1 MTAKK
6 RCARPS
12 VHSFAHVLW
21 GKAAGCGARPGGR
34 QLLRANVCGRLLNS
48 AKYLPGETSADDAL
62 MTGKWLLFFRSTKT
76 KPRRTAALCQLRHF
90 ASQQIIV
97 IRSLRDP
104 PAGQHVRGRAHAPA
118 RGANGQI
125 DVAGT
130 SRQSLRWSKAGCAST
145 RKPPLARAVALRC
158 NWAQGGLAN
167 RAFYGSSFWRSQ
179 CRRIGPVWSRRAQG
193 D

>member
-1 MTAKK
+1 
-6 RCARPS
+6 
-12 VHSFAHVLW
+12 
-21 GKAAGCGARPGGR
+21 
-34 QLLRANVCGRLLNS
+34 LLNS

-76 KPRRTAALCQLRHF
+76 KPRRTAASCQLRHF

-125 DVAGT
+125 DTAGT
-130 SRQSLRWSKAGCAST
+130 MQTITTVVEGWVCEHPEQWLWVYRRWRERLHCA
-145 RKPPLARAVALRC
+145 A
-158 NWAQGGLAN
+158 
-167 RAFYGSSFWRSQ
+167 
-179 CRRIGPVWSRRAQG
+179 IGHKV